1 MTSLQITSSD
11 IKFTDSNGTTS
22 QTTAYTPL
30 TGHENNE
37 FILPK
42 ITVTSNN
49 ISAIGSTFPIG
60 GILTSLSKDTST
72 TVGVPHGFLICDG
85 SAISRSTYNKLFSVI
100 DVYYGSGDGSTT
112 FNLPNFSGRIPIGS
126 TTGITNV
133 AKFQTDYF
141 NGGTG
146 STYFE
151 YTGNSLLNENQMA
164 SHSHDL
170 NWGTV
175 TSNNIDTTNNPYDPT
190 NANTKF
196 RNDYG
201 YSFNANDINY
211 ITATTNQDG
220 IKTREDAQAIFSF
233 NFGEWETNPQ
243 VDHFPSSQ
251 DEYIPKW
258 IAVNYY
264 IKYDY

>member
-60 GILTSLSKDTST
+60 GILTSLSKVDDTISS
-72 TVGVPHGFLICDG
+72 GVPYGFLICNG
-85 SAISRSTYNKLFSVI
+85 MSINRITFSKLFAVI
-100 DVYYGSGDGSTT
+100 GTNYGSGDGSTT
-112 FNLPNFSGRIPIGS
+112 FNLPNFNGRIPIGS

-146 STYFE
+146 STYFA
-151 YTGNSLLNENQMA
+151 YTGNSLITENQMA
-164 SHSHDL
+164 SHSHTIDFGD
-170 NWGTV
+170 NTDGTTPSQYL
-175 TSNNIDTTNNPYDPT
+175 TSVNTDTDTGQNGNSG
-190 NANTKF
+190 
-196 RNDYG
+196 R
-201 YSFNANDINY
+201 
-211 ITATTNQDG
+211 ITSLTTG
-220 IKTREDAQAIFSF
+220 
-233 NFGEWETNPQ
+233 NFTGNG
-243 VDHFPSSQ
+243 VDNFPSSQ

-258 IAVNYY
+258 LAVNYY